1 MTTLQASWSGFS
13 DNLSGIAAYEYAI
26 GTDSLQS
33 DLKSWTAVNLDTL
46 VSDNSFSLNSGQIY
60 HVSVRAID
68 SVGNLSAAISTNGI
82 IADHVGPSGATAV
95 DGDSGDIDRQNFTN
109 LYSGHWTLFN
119 DELSGLS
126 THEYALYDS
135 TASAYLTAWDS
146 TGLDTAIVIPGLN
159 LTLDHMY
166 QLHVRGVDQVNNTG
180 DFVSSNGVLVD
191 LSAPAAP
198 QSLLGFFST
207 ERIYLTWDGNV
218 EEDLSFYKV
227 YAGSESDATVPIL
240 ETENPEAEAF
250 MPAFQ
255 DGQLMYLNVTAVDVP
270 GNESPVSNQVYGIP
284 QPAVITRI
292 LPDTLATLLY
302 TDNQISIHFSQPL
315 SDIGTIDVSS
325 LAYTGMN
332 IASSYSEIDTAIKI
346 TVNDPW
352 ASLDTVS
359 LTLSNILD
367 WAENGTADKTVT
379 FATYLLGDYNQD
391 FAVNVT
397 DLASFVSAW
406 TVQDYG
412 YELGPAT
419 GSVPHLIPARN
430 ELYDLRDVMVFTRMW
445 HYSHQTSSGVFLAY
459 GQAGPDLDISQ
470 EGQHL
475 IINLPQETGTVQAVL
490 SYPVDSKTVSKSDDV
505 ATVNMIQLSYH
516 PEDAGQLLVEKAFMT
531 DDMEKQVIFEIASL
545 DREDAVVTLDYIAY
559 DRDNNILAS
568 GAASIAVTAV
578 PVEYTLHQNYPNP
591 FNPVTTILYDLPEN
605 GFTEVVI
612 YDIMGREVTTLIRNE
627 KTAGYH
633 SIVWDG
639 RNSHGRIVGAGM
651 YFYQVRSGSFI
662 KTRKMLLLK

>member
-1 MTTLQASWSGFS
+1 
-13 DNLSGIAAYEYAI
+13 
-26 GTDSLQS
+26 
-33 DLKSWTAVNLDTL
+33 
-46 VSDNSFSLNSGQIY
+46 
-60 HVSVRAID
+60 
-68 SVGNLSAAISTNGI
+68 
-82 IADHVGPSGATAV
+82 
-95 DGDSGDIDRQNFTN
+95 
-109 LYSGHWTLFN
+109 
-119 DELSGLS
+119 
-126 THEYALYDS
+126 
-135 TASAYLTAWDS
+135 
-146 TGLDTAIVIPGLN
+146 
-159 LTLDHMY
+159 
-166 QLHVRGVDQVNNTG
+166 
-180 DFVSSNGVLVD
+180 
-191 LSAPAAP
+191 
-198 QSLLGFFST
+198 
-207 ERIYLTWDGNV
+207 
-218 EEDLSFYKV
+218 
-227 YAGSESDATVPIL
+227 
-240 ETENPEAEAF
+240 
-250 MPAFQ
+250 
-255 DGQLMYLNVTAVDVP
+255 
-270 GNESPVSNQVYGIP
+270 
-284 QPAVITRI
+284 
-292 LPDTLATLLY
+292 
-302 TDNQISIHFSQPL
+302 
-315 SDIGTIDVSS
+315 
-325 LAYTGMN
+325 MN

-359 LTLSNILD
+359 LSLRNILD

-516 PEDAGQLLVEKAFMT
+516 PEDAGQLLIEKAFMT
-531 DDMEKQVIFEIASL
+531 DDMEKQVVFEIASL